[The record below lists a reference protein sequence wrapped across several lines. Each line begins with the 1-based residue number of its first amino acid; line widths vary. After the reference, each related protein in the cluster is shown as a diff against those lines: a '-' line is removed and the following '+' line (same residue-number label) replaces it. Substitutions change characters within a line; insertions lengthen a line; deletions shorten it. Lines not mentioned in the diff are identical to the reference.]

1 MKTLKGIAASIGF
14 AIGPVFLYQREEI
27 RIESCQVEDVS
38 VEWQRLEHALSIA
51 KQQLSLVYEKA
62 KQESGEDQAEIF
74 FAQSLILEDP
84 ELLDMV
90 RNTLFTQKVSVEY
103 AVNEGIESYAC
114 VLESL
119 EDEYLRARALDVRD
133 AGNRILRILL
143 GIAETPT
150 ANLHEK
156 SIVFAKDLTPSDT
169 VLIDKNHL
177 YGFCIAQGG
186 ATSHTA
192 ILARGLGLPAVVGA
206 GDEVMQLKNGDI
218 VILDGSEGLLIVDPT
233 PEVLAEYRQKLHHF
247 EQIMNKSRERTL
259 EPAITSDGHRVEVV
273 ANIGSVE
280 NAKNALELGAEGVG
294 LLRSE
299 FLYLERNNL
308 PSEEEQYQ
316 SYKAIADTFGE
327 LPVILRSL
335 DIGGDKELSYL
346 SLPVEGNPFLGV
358 RAIRLCFTRPELF
371 KPQLRAALR
380 AGVGNNLKLMF
391 PMVAT
396 VQEVRQARAML
407 EECRLELIAE
417 GKVVAEHMDIGIM
430 IEIPSA
436 AVIADHLAKEIDF
449 FSIGTNDL
457 SQYTLAA
464 DRTNANVAHIASSFH
479 PAVLRLIKMVI
490 DAAHKEG
497 KWVGM
502 CGELAGEPLAIP
514 ILLGMGL
521 DEFSMNPPAIPIAK
535 QIIRSISMEEAK
547 SIAAIA
553 LDLEDSEQIQT
564 FVRETLPLVNI

>member
-1 MKTLKGIAASIGF
+1 MKTLKGIAASTGF
-14 AIGPVFLYQREEI
+14 AIGPVFLYKREEI
-27 RIESCQVEDVS
+27 QIESCQVEDVS
-38 VEWQRLEHALSIA
+38 TEWLRLEDALSIA
-51 KQQLSLVYEKA
+51 KEQLSQVYERA

-90 RNTLFTQKVSVEY
+90 RNTLFDKKVSVEF
-103 AVNEGIESYAC
+103 ALHSGIENYAC
-114 VLESL
+114 ILEGL

-133 AGNRILRILL
+133 SGNRILRILL
-143 GIAETPT
+143 GIAESPT
-150 ANLHEK
+150 ANLKEK
-156 SIVFAKDLTPSDT
+156 SIILAKDLTPSDT

-177 YGFCIAQGG
+177 MGFCIAQGG

-206 GDEVMQLKNGDI
+206 GDETMLVNNGDLA
-218 VILDGSEGLLIVDPT
+218 ILNGSDGLLILNPS
-233 PEVLAEYRQKLHHF
+233 PEVLEEYRLKLQHF
-247 EQIMNKSRERTL
+247 EQIMKKSLEKTR
-259 EPAITSDGHRVEVV
+259 EPAITTDGHRVEVV

-280 NAKNALELGAEGVG
+280 NAKSALDLGAEGVG

-308 PSEEEQYQ
+308 PTEEEQYQ
-316 SYKAIADTFGE
+316 SYKTIADTFGQ
-327 LPVILRSL
+327 LPVVLRSL
-335 DIGGDKELSYL
+335 DIGGDKELTYL
-346 SLPVEGNPFLGV
+346 TLPVEANPFLGV
-358 RAIRLCFTRPELF
+358 RAIRLCFTRPDIF

-380 AGVGNNLKLMF
+380 AGVGNGLKLMF

-407 EECRLELIAE
+407 EECRRELKAE
-417 GKVVAEHMDIGIM
+417 GVAVADKMEIGIM

-502 CGELAGEPLAIP
+502 CGELAGEPMAIP

-521 DEFSMNPPAIPIAK
+521 DEFSMNSPAIPIAK
-535 QIIRSISMEEAK
+535 QIIRTISMVEAK
-547 SIAAIA
+547 AIAEIA
-553 LDLEDSEQIQT
+553 LDLEDAEQIQT
-564 FVRETLPLVNI
+564 FVRDTLPLVNF